1 MSEFPRTKVM
11 LNNPDLFSTI
21 MLAGME
27 PKEGT
32 ADDMDAWYREEHIDQ
47 MYELEPGLKRA
58 TRYNLIF
65 SVLPGDQAPRFLTVY
80 EFDESNKLG
89 QDVQALDPMTPW
101 TKKVIGNSSKIE
113 AAIYVKIGEY
123 S

>member
-1 MSEFPRTKVM
+1 MI
-11 LNNPDLFSTI
+11 DLFSVV
-21 MLAGME
+21 MLAGMQ

-58 TRYNLIF
+58 TRYSLIF
-65 SVLPGDQAPRFLTVY
+65 SVMKGEQAPSFLTVY
-80 EFDESNKLG
+80 EFDQSNKLG
-89 QDVQALDPMTPW
+89 MDVQALDPMTEW

-113 AAIYVKIGEY
+113 AGIYTKFGEFE
-123 S
+123 